1 MQPGGSV
8 VTTQK
13 ERKEKK
19 RKLVKEPK
27 QACVNILCLQK
38 PASFQSSHWG
48 KKRKKNNA
56 EEHPNV
62 SEVQKRREENGGAE
76 GMKKQTVGVKVWRGD
91 GLESR

>member
-1 MQPGGSV
+1 M

-19 RKLVKEPK
+19 RKLVREPK
-27 QACVNILCLQK
+27 RACVNILCLQK
-38 PASFQSSHWG
+38 LPSFQSSA
-48 KKRKKNNA
+48 KKKKKNNA
-56 EEHPNV
+56 EEHANV

-91 GLESR
+91 GLESK

>member
-1 MQPGGSV
+1 MCKHSLSSETGQFSIQP
-8 VTTQK
+8 
-13 ERKEKK
+13 
-19 RKLVKEPK
+19 L
-27 QACVNILCLQK
+27 
-38 PASFQSSHWG
+38 G
-48 KKRKKNNA
+48 KKKKKNNA